1 MYTKRIQLF
10 NYGPIDKLDIELPFE
25 GEIPKP
31 VVVVG
36 ENGSGKSILLSHVVN
51 GLIAA
56 KGVAF
61 PDTPEVELYK
71 VYKIRSN
78 AYITQ
83 NREHFF
89 GRVEY
94 GGDLFVNEIRS
105 RGNKG
110 EYPEVPKEIVGTPIE
125 EAWNKMEPSENDHFD
140 SNISSKPASK
150 KKIKD
155 LFGKNC
161 VLYFP
166 PNRFEEPAWLN
177 ERNLKAKAEY
187 MNLEH
192 IEGVTSRK
200 VVDYSPLHD
209 NQDWLFDLAYD
220 RAVLELQ
227 TRNLNLPVK
236 NAEATVPL
244 PIFAGYSGEAAS
256 TYELALQI
264 VRSVTQREDV
274 RFGIGKRQNRV
285 VSLVSDSIGELVPNI
300 FQLST
305 GETSLLNLFL
315 TLLRDFD
322 LCNASFTNASDI
334 SGIVVVDEIDLH
346 LHAIHQ
352 YEVLPKL
359 MHLFPKVQ
367 FIVTTHSP
375 LFVLGMNRIFG
386 EDGFALYR
394 LPQGQQISP
403 EEFSE
408 FGSAYQAFAN
418 TTKFS
423 IDMRKAIEE
432 ASKPIVYVEGTTDI
446 DYIQRAAVLLGKEKA
461 LEKVELRDGNGAPN
475 LKKVWETSK
484 HIDVVTQKMVLIFDC
499 DIHNLY
505 NEVKGN
511 LFRRIIPKRDDS
523 PVNKGIENLFGKAT
537 LENARSCK
545 ATFFDIELENKG
557 VKDGLDTIIPE
568 KWTVTKSEKT
578 NLCSWLCENGI
589 KVDFENFQ
597 VIFDLIEEVLDSPDP
612 SPTATKSESA
622 Q

>member
-10 NYGPIDKLDIELPFE
+10 NYGPIEKLDIHMPFK
-25 GEIPKP
+25 GDHPIP
-31 VVVVG
+31 VVFVG
-36 ENGSGKSILLSHVVN
+36 ENGSGKSILLSYVVN
-51 GLIAA
+51 GLIEA
-56 KGVAF
+56 KSVAF
-61 PDTPEVELYK
+61 TESSEVDLNK
-71 VYKIRSN
+71 VYKLRSN
-78 AYITQ
+78 AYIA
-83 NREHFF
+83 RGSEYYF
-89 GRVEY
+89 GRVDFDKEFYISEIRARRKKEEY
-94 GGDLFVNEIRS
+94 PTVPEQISGTLVEQAWGKIKPKQNDDYDSNFSSGVESQNKIRDLF
-105 RGNKG
+105 
-110 EYPEVPKEIVGTPIE
+110 
-125 EAWNKMEPSENDHFD
+125 D
-140 SNISSKPASK
+140 
-150 KKIKD
+150 
-155 LFGKNC
+155 KNC

-200 VVDYSPLHD
+200 VVDYSPLHY
-209 NQDWLFDLAYD
+209 NQNWLFDLAYD

-227 TRNLNLPVK
+227 TRILNLPAN
-236 NAEATVPL
+236 NAEITVPL

-264 VRSVTQREDV
+264 VRIVTQREDV

-285 VSLVSDSIGELVPNI
+285 VSLESDSFGQLVPNI

-315 TLLRDFD
+315 SLLRDFD

-394 LPQGQQISP
+394 LPQGQHISP

-432 ASKPIVYVEGTTDI
+432 ASKPIVFVEGTTDI
-446 DYIQRAAVLLGKEKA
+446 DYIQRAAVLLSKEKT
-461 LEKVELRDGNGAPN
+461 LEKVELRDGHGAAN
-475 LKKVWETSK
+475 LKSIWKTSK
-484 HIDVVTQKMVLIFDC
+484 HIDVVTQKMMLLFDC
-499 DIHNLY
+499 DNQRLADE
-505 NEVKGN
+505 NKGR
-511 LFRRIIPKRDDS
+511 LFRRIIPTQVNN
-523 PVNKGIENLFGKAT
+523 PVKKGIENLFEKGT
-537 LENARSCK
+537 LEK
-545 ATFFDIELENKG
+545 ALKQKPTLIDIDPG
-557 VKDGLDTIIPE
+557 RTRTIRGE
-568 KWTVTKSEKT
+568 KQVVPDLWTVNENEKR
-578 NLCSWLCENGI
+578 NLCDWLCTHGT
-589 KVDFENFQ
+589 KQDFRTFH
-597 VIFDLIEEVLDSPDP
+597 VIFDLIEEVLDSPTP
-612 SPTATKSESA
+612 SPTPTQFELS